1 MVEKILVVDDEKD
14 IVEFIQYN
22 LETEGFKVLAA
33 FNGEEAL
40 KKIKKKPDLIVL
52 DIMMPKMSGYEVL
65 KKVRSDERYKSIPV
79 LFLTAKSSESDE
91 IEGLELGADDYITKP
106 VSIKK
111 LVARIKS
118 NLRMKK
124 SVQTD
129 EISESILTI
138 GDLTID
144 REQYVI
150 YLLDKKIVLPRKEF
164 EILNYLAAKPGKVF
178 PRSTIL
184 HDIWGTDVYV
194 VDRTIDVHI
203 RKIREKLG
211 EAANLI
217 ETITGVGY
225 RFKSDESV

>member
-22 LETEGFKVLAA
+22 LETEGFKVLTA

-40 KKIKKKPDLIVL
+40 KKIKKNPDLIVL
-52 DIMMPKMSGYEVL
+52 DIMMPKMSGYNVL
-65 KKVRSDERYKSIPV
+65 KKVRSDEKYKGIPV

-91 IEGLELGADDYITKP
+91 IAGLELGADDYITKP

-129 EISESILTI
+129 EITGSILTI

-184 HDIWGTDVYV
+184 HDIWGADVYV

-217 ETITGVGY
+217 ETIKGVGY

>member
-22 LETEGFKVLAA
+22 LETQGFKVLIA

-52 DIMMPKMSGYEVL
+52 DIMMAKMSGYEVL

-91 IEGLELGADDYITKP
+91 IAGLELGADDYITKP

-129 EISESILTI
+129 EITESILTI

-184 HDIWGTDVYV
+184 HDIWGADVYV

-217 ETITGVGY
+217 ETIKGVGY
-225 RFKSDESV
+225 RFKSDESA

>member
-1 MVEKILVVDDEKD
+1 MVEKILVVEDEKD

-22 LETEGFKVLAA
+22 LETEGFKVLTA

-40 KKIKKKPDLIVL
+40 KKIEKKPDLIVL

-65 KKVRSDERYKSIPV
+65 KKVKLDERYKSIPV

-91 IEGLELGADDYITKP
+91 IAGLELGADDYITKP

-129 EISESILTI
+129 EITESILTI

-144 REQYVI
+144 REQYVV

-184 HDIWGTDVYV
+184 QDIWGPDVYV

-203 RKIREKLG
+203 RKLREKLG
-211 EAANLI
+211 EAATLL
-217 ETITGVGY
+217 EPLKGVGY
-225 RFKSDESV
+225 RFKSDESA